1 MEARSI
7 IDQIGDVLPEHWYG
21 RQAMQAT
28 VGRLLEAVSEPA
40 WTVQTDGTTATV
52 YLLVGRAIHKVCGK
66 KKDTPDPS
74 RKVREGAGKETCNY
88 AVIPLA
94 ADASFTCEITRTV
107 TVDDSAV
114 AESVECV
121 TQWQFKIDPHV
132 TIPMEHK
139 QGEPTNAHAERFAT
153 ALAAEITRGHVA
165 GLQLAKL
172 VGSGLVNAMSANV
185 AGQGDT
191 GTHDNPATGA

>member
-1 MEARSI
+1 MAGGWRQPAPGTSECLGNVEARSI

-52 YLLVGRAIHKVCGK
+52 YILVGRAIHKVCGK

-121 TQWQFKIDPHV
+121 TQWQFREDRPARHDPDGA
-132 TIPMEHK
+132 
-139 QGEPTNAHAERFAT
+139 QAGRADERPRR
-153 ALAAEITRGHVA
+153 ALRYGTRR
-165 GLQLAKL
+165 
-172 VGSGLVNAMSANV
+172 
-185 AGQGDT
+185 
-191 GTHDNPATGA
+191 